1 MSTSR
6 RVVVTGL
13 GVVTSLSCKV
23 EDLWTRL
30 CEGQS
35 GVHPIERFDCS
46 QFRSRFGGEVRNWS
60 TEGYMP
66 AKEAKRVDR
75 FTQFAVVGAYD
86 AVRNSGLDFS
96 KEDPYRCGVIFG
108 SGSGGL
114 QELEEQHRRLL
125 EKGPD
130 RVSAF
135 TIPKLMANAASG
147 QISIEFGLRGPSE
160 AVVTACA
167 SASNAIGEAFKMI
180 QRGDMDVAVTG
191 GSEAAV
197 TPLGISGFSA
207 MRALSERNDNPA
219 AASRPFDAARDGFVL
234 SEGAGVLVLEEYGRA
249 RKRGAVIY
257 AEMLGYG
264 ASADAGHIT
273 QPDKDGVG
281 AASAMVRA
289 LQDCGADASEVGYI
303 NAHGTST
310 SLGDE
315 AETAAI
321 KTVFKEAART
331 VSISSTKSQ
340 LGHLLGASGGV
351 ELVVTVLALQRGV
364 IPPTINYETPD
375 PACDLDYTPNQA
387 RQRKLSLGMSNSFG
401 FGGHNASLIV
411 GRLRNGS

>member
-1 MSTSR
+1 MSTNR
-6 RVVVTGL
+6 RVVITGL
-13 GVVTSLSCKV
+13 GVVTSLGCKV
-23 EDLWTRL
+23 EELWTRL
-30 CEGQS
+30 CQGES

-46 QFRSRFGGEVRNWS
+46 RFRSRFGGEIRNWS
-60 TEGYMP
+60 TEGYIP
-66 AKEAKRVDR
+66 PKEAKRIDR
-75 FTQFAVVGAYD
+75 FTQFAVVAAID
-86 AVRNSGLDFS
+86 AVRDSGLDFS

-108 SGSGGL
+108 SGIGGL

-167 SASNAIGEAFKMI
+167 SASNAIGEALKMI
-180 QRGDMDVAVTG
+180 QRGDMDVVITG

-219 AASRPFDAARDGFVL
+219 AASRPFDAGRDGFVL
-234 SEGAGVLVLEEYGRA
+234 SEGAGVLILEEFERA
-249 RKRGAVIY
+249 KKRGAVIH

-273 QPDKDGVG
+273 QPDKDGTG
-281 AASAMVRA
+281 AAKAMLRA
-289 LQDCGADASEVGYI
+289 LQDSRLDAADVDYI

-310 SLGDE
+310 TLGDE

-321 KTVFKEAART
+321 KSVFQQAART

-351 ELVVTVLALQRGV
+351 ELVVSILALQRGV
-364 IPPTINYETPD
+364 VPPTINYETPD
-375 PACDLDYTPNQA
+375 PACDLDYTPNCA
-387 RQRKLSLGMSNSFG
+387 LQRRLSVAMSNSFG

-411 GRLRNGS
+411 GHMRNGS